1 MGAEATMIL
10 TTRSVVLNLW
20 PAKNR
25 GFRAPGQNDATP
37 PDLSAIMFAP
47 IVFLRLRAVMP

>member
-1 MGAEATMIL
+1 MIL
-10 TTRSVVLNLW
+10 TTSSVVLNLW

-37 PDLSAIMFAP
+37 PDLSAIMFAS